1 MTKTAAVIGG
11 GPAGL
16 MAAEMLAKAGVSVT
30 VYDAKPSLGRKF
42 LMAGKSGLNITKDE
56 GLEALLENYGAH
68 SEEMRPMVS
77 MFDSSK
83 VKGWVRSLDQPIFIG
98 SSRRVFPEAMKASP
112 LLRAWFAR
120 LDELGVTRLARW
132 KFKDFNGGG
141 LEFDTPEGP
150 QTVQTDVTVLALGG
164 ASWAKLGSDGLWNK
178 LLADRDI
185 PVVPFG
191 AVNVGLRVDWSE
203 HMAKH
208 FGTPIKTVAWTV
220 NGETSRG
227 EAVVSIRGIE
237 GGGVYSLSEAV
248 GAGADLTMDLLP
260 DVKLED
266 VAHRLFKPRGKTSL
280 SNHLRKAL
288 RMSPVKIALLQEL
301 GRPLPEEAEKLAQL
315 IKALPVPVTGLNPM
329 DEAISTSG
337 GVAWEA
343 LDESLMI
350 RELPGVFCAGEML
363 DWAAPT
369 GGYLLNGCLAT
380 GRWAG
385 ISAIRFLGV
394 TEPEK

>member
-42 LMAGKSGLNITKDE
+42 LMAGKSGLNLTKDE
-56 GLEALLENYGAH
+56 GLEAILEAYGAH

-77 MFDSSK
+77 VFDAQK
-83 VKGWVRSLDQPIFIG
+83 LQGWVRSLGQPLFIG
-98 SSRRVFPEAMKASP
+98 STRRVFPEAMKASP
-112 LLRAWFAR
+112 LLRAWFER
-120 LDELGVTRLARW
+120 LDELDVTRVTRW
-132 KFKDFNGGG
+132 KFSGWSGDG
-141 LEFDTPEGP
+141 LQFDTPEGP
-150 QTVQTDVTVLALGG
+150 QLVQADVTVLALGG
-164 ASWAKLGSDGLWNK
+164 ASWAKLGSDGAWAEMFENK
-178 LLADRDI
+178 DI
-185 PVVPFG
+185 PTVPFG
-191 AVNVGLRVDWSE
+191 AMNVGLRVDWSP

-208 FGTPIKTVAWTV
+208 FGSPIKGVTWSV
-220 NGETSRG
+220 NDKVSRG
-227 EAVVSIRGIE
+227 EAVVSMRGIE
-237 GGGVYSLSEAV
+237 GGGVYSLSEALGT
-248 GAGADLTMDLLP
+248 GATLTVDLLP

-288 RMSPVKIALLQEL
+288 RLSPVKIAMLQEF
-301 GRPLPEEAEKLAQL
+301 GRPLPEDAGKLAEL
-315 IKALPVPVTGLNPM
+315 IKALPVLYTGLNPL

-337 GVAWEA
+337 GVPWSE
-343 LDESLMI
+343 LEPSLML
-350 RELPGVFCAGEML
+350 REYPGFFCAGEML

-369 GGYLLNGCLAT
+369 GGYLINGCLAT

-385 ISAIRFLGV
+385 ISAIRYLGV
-394 TEPEK
+394 

>member
-1 MTKTAAVIGG
+1 
-11 GPAGL
+11 
-16 MAAEMLAKAGVSVT
+16 
-30 VYDAKPSLGRKF
+30 
-42 LMAGKSGLNITKDE
+42 LNITKDE
-56 GLEALLENYGAH
+56 GLEALLEAYGAH

-83 VKGWVRSLDQPIFIG
+83 VKGWVRSLGQPIFIG
-98 SSRRVFPEAMKASP
+98 SSRRVFPKAMKASP

-120 LDELGVTRLARW
+120 LDDLGVTRLARW

-141 LEFDTPEGP
+141 LEFDTPNGP
-150 QTVQTDVTVLALGG
+150 QTLQTDVTVLALGG
-164 ASWAKLGSDGLWNK
+164 ASWAKLGSDGAWAK

-208 FGTPIKTVAWTV
+208 FGTPIKTVAWMV

-227 EAVVSIRGIE
+227 EAVVSTRGIE
-237 GGGVYSLSEAV
+237 GGGIYSLSEAV

-260 DVKLED
+260 DLKLED

-301 GRPLPEEAEKLAQL
+301 GRPLPEDAGKLAQL
-315 IKALPVPVTGLNPM
+315 IKALPVPVAGLNPM

-337 GVAWEA
+337 GVAWKS

-350 RELPGVFCAGEML
+350 RDLPGVFCAGEML

-385 ISAIRFLGV
+385 ISAVRFLGV
-394 TEPEK
+394 TEAEK

>member
-56 GLEALLENYGAH
+56 GLEALLEAYGAH

-120 LDELGVTRLARW
+120 LDELGITRLARW

-141 LEFDTPEGP
+141 LEFDTPDGP

-164 ASWAKLGSDGLWNK
+164 ASWAKLGSDGAWAK

-185 PVVPFG
+185 TVVPFG
-191 AVNVGLRVDWSE
+191 AVNVGLRVDW
-203 HMAKH
+203 
-208 FGTPIKTVAWTV
+208 
-220 NGETSRG
+220 
-227 EAVVSIRGIE
+227 
-237 GGGVYSLSEAV
+237 
-248 GAGADLTMDLLP
+248 
-260 DVKLED
+260 
-266 VAHRLFKPRGKTSL
+266 
-280 SNHLRKAL
+280 
-288 RMSPVKIALLQEL
+288 
-301 GRPLPEEAEKLAQL
+301 
-315 IKALPVPVTGLNPM
+315 
-329 DEAISTSG
+329 
-337 GVAWEA
+337 
-343 LDESLMI
+343 
-350 RELPGVFCAGEML
+350 
-363 DWAAPT
+363 
-369 GGYLLNGCLAT
+369 
-380 GRWAG
+380 
-385 ISAIRFLGV
+385 
-394 TEPEK
+394 